1 MKKHHL
7 LKIKGLALLLALAFG
22 FTSCENEDD
31 PEPAEA
37 LITSFSII
45 NAGANADQTI
55 EGSING
61 MEIIV
66 AVPFET
72 DLTSLIPEVTVSEG
86 ASVAPASG
94 TELDFSEPRNFV
106 VTNEDITNT
115 YSVTVER
122 AEPTSG
128 VINSITIKSASS
140 DEVYDTDIDQSTFTI
155 TVTYNELQNSRA
167 VIDEIELLP
176 AGTTY
181 TTTSGTDTLDL
192 STSQSIILSY
202 AGEETTYT
210 FGTNITEAGFNPD
223 NTTTLMDKSG
233 ASELIPSIINDENN
247 RGAHFD
253 GEFVYVASRQEG
265 NHLYYFDVNDPNA
278 EPAGNLTI
286 NETITG
292 GAWIISDVR
301 VKEDYIYVS
310 NMVNAAESVFKVYRY
325 NGKDDEDP
333 EVVLSYTIPG
343 DDIRLGDAISIV
355 GTPPEN
361 GYIFASNFGW
371 PNNASEFYVWNFDGG
386 EAGEATVMPID
397 PIEGLRIGQYG
408 RVTEIPDE
416 PDRLLVTGAEMG
428 IGVMDFEGNILA
440 ETYEPLVQ
448 SRSFDPTLF
457 TYNGGTYLS
466 YTVNREWESNA
477 FYEVI
482 NITEGETME
491 EAILALTPANIESK
505 RVHTL
510 PVSGNQTA
518 NFVGA
523 TNGVGFSAEGKPRIM
538 AFSLQNG
545 FIVQEFSN

>member
-1 MKKHHL
+1 MRKHHL
-7 LKIKGLALLLALAFG
+7 LKIKGLALLMALAIG
-22 FTSCENEDD
+22 FTSCENDDD

-45 NAGANADQTI
+45 NAGANGDETI
-55 EGSING
+55 EGSIND
-61 MEIIV
+61 MEIVV

-72 DLTSLIPEVTVSEG
+72 DLTALIPEISVSEG
-86 ASVAPASG
+86 ATVVPESG
-94 TELDFSEPRNFV
+94 TELDFTEPRNFV
-106 VTNEDITNT
+106 VTNEDVSNT

-128 VINSITIKSASS
+128 VINSITLKSASS
-140 DEVYDTDIDQSTFTI
+140 DEVYETDIDQSTFTI
-155 TVTYNELQNSRA
+155 TITYNELQNSRA

-176 AGTTY
+176 EGTTY
-181 TTTSGTDTLDL
+181 TTSSGTDTLDL
-192 STSQSIILSY
+192 SASETITLSY

-210 FGTNITEAGFNPD
+210 FDSNVTEAGFNPE
-223 NTTTLMDKSG
+223 NTTTLIDKTG
-233 ASELIPSIINDENN
+233 ASGTVPSIINNENN

-253 GEFVYVASRQEG
+253 GELVYIASRQDG
-265 NHLYYFDVNDPNA
+265 NHLYYFDVDDPNA
-278 EPAGNLTI
+278 EPAGSLTI
-286 NETITG
+286 NETISG
-292 GAWIISDVR
+292 GTWLISDIR
-301 VKEDYIYVS
+301 VKGDYIYVS
-310 NMVNAAESVFKVYRY
+310 NMASEADQEFKVYRY

-343 DDIRLGDAISIV
+343 DDIRLGDALSIV

-361 GYIFASNFGW
+361 GYIFASNFAF
-371 PNNASEFYVWNFDGG
+371 PDNASEFYVWNFDDG

-428 IGVMDFEGNILA
+428 IGVMDFDGNILA

-448 SRSFDPTLF
+448 SRSFDPTIF
-457 TYNGGTYLS
+457 NYNGGTYLS

-491 EAILALTPANIESK
+491 EAILALTPENIESK
-505 RVHTL
+505 RVYNFEIG
-510 PVSGNQTA
+510 GNPDA
-518 NFVGA
+518 LFVGA
-523 TNGVGFSAEGKPRIM
+523 TNGVGFSEDDKPRIM